1 MKPQYVPFWNILSPT
16 SPAADLTRAQLAF
29 SLRRSLFSLFTRAK
43 HVFTR
48 ARRRGK
54 KASISRAEKPG
65 EFLKPTPWA

>member
-1 MKPQYVPFWNILSPT
+1 MKPQYVPFWNLLPPT

-43 HVFTR
+43 RVFTR

-54 KASISRAEKPG
+54 KIDTCRAFSPG
-65 EFLKPTPWA
+65 NSKAHSVGF